1 MADYLDLTGLNHGE
15 QNTLQSNGGVG
26 SLLGSTMPYGAIPF
40 ALAGNMPASS
50 WANSAA
56 TMLGAPIDAM
66 KWAARQAG
74 IQNNL
79 NGAPIADVPGGSDT
93 WRSIFG
99 SLSGPPTPTQQPQP
113 PPPPPRPIA
122 SPFGV
127 FPSNNGP
134 TPPQPQPQQQP
145 QDPSQSN
152 PGEVAGFLGTPVD
165 AASAFLRMV
174 GLSAPKDAPFG
185 SASWQRMLDHYNQAN
200 RPSPPLTWDDIIT
213 AARRPR

>member
-15 QNTLQSNGGVG
+15 QNTLQSNGGVS

-56 TMLGAPIDAM
+56 TVLGAPIDAM

-79 NGAPIADVPGGSDT
+79 NGAPIADVPWGSDT
-93 WRSIFG
+93 WRSVFG
-99 SLSGPPTPTQQPQP
+99 SLSGAPTPTQQP

-127 FPSNNGP
+127 FPTNNGP
-134 TPPQPQPQQQP
+134 TPPQPQQQQA
-145 QDPSQSN
+145 QGPSQGN

-165 AASAFLRMV
+165 AATYFLRMV
-174 GLSAPKDAPFG
+174 GLPVPRDAPFG

-213 AARRPR
+213 AARRAR

>member
-1 MADYLDLTGLNHGE
+1 MADYLDFTGLSE
-15 QNTLQSNGGVG
+15 SDRAKLFSNGGVN
-26 SLLGSTMPYGAIPF
+26 SLLGTMPYGAVPF

-56 TMLGAPIDAM
+56 TVLGAPIDAT

-93 WRSIFG
+93 WRAVLG
-99 SLSGPPTPTQQPQP
+99 GTPTPTQQPP
-113 PPPPPRPIA
+113 PGSSFNAPA
-122 SPFGV
+122 
-127 FPSNNGP
+127 
-134 TPPQPQPQQQP
+134 PQAQPQQQQA
-145 QDPSQSN
+145 QDPSRGN

-165 AASAFLRMV
+165 AATYFLRMV
-174 GLSAPKDAPFG
+174 GLPVPKDAPFG
-185 SASWQRMLDHYNQAN
+185 SESWQRMLDHYNQAN

-213 AARRPR
+213 AARRAR

>member
-1 MADYLDLTGLNHGE
+1 MADYLDFTGLSE
-15 QNTLQSNGGVG
+15 SDRAKLFSNGGVN
-26 SLLGSTMPYGAIPF
+26 SLLGTMPYGAVPF
-40 ALAGNMPASS
+40 AMAGNIPASS

-56 TMLGAPIDAM
+56 TVMGAPIDAV

-93 WRSIFG
+93 WRSVFG
-99 SLSGPPTPTQQPQP
+99 SLAPPTQQPP
-113 PPPPPRPIA
+113 SPPPPPRPIA

-127 FPSNNGP
+127 FPTNNGP
-134 TPPQPQPQQQP
+134 TPPQPQPQQPP

-200 RPSPPLTWDDIIT
+200 RSSPPLTWDDIIT
-213 AARRPR
+213 AARRAR

>member
-1 MADYLDLTGLNHGE
+1 MADYLDFTGLNE
-15 QNTLQSNGGVG
+15 SDRAKLFSNGGVN
-26 SLLGSTMPYGAIPF
+26 SLLGTMPYGAVPF
-40 ALAGNMPASS
+40 AMAGNMPASS

-56 TMLGAPIDAM
+56 TVLGAPIDAV
-66 KWAARQAG
+66 KWAAQKAG
-74 IQNNL
+74 IQRNL

-93 WRSIFG
+93 WRSVFG
-99 SLSGPPTPTQQPQP
+99 SLAPQTQQAP
-113 PPPPPRPIA
+113 PPPWSIA
-122 SPFGV
+122 SPFGAY
-127 FPSNNGP
+127 PTSNGP
-134 TPPQPQPQQQP
+134 TPPQPQQQP

-165 AASAFLRMV
+165 AATAFLRMV